1 MCRELTSAGEIIP
14 RVKAKVGTHS
24 IENNLGYRGANFLGS
39 LYRLKI
45 RETLSSLE
53 SWNRDFERITSPS
66 GVPPQLR
73 YRDGSLARPPRG
85 TQQVGSVFSR
95 VNSIVLGQV
104 DKKLGL
110 VRTLY

>member
-1 MCRELTSAGEIIP
+1 MSGTDERRRNNPSGKVKGREP
-14 RVKAKVGTHS
+14 S

-53 SWNRDFERITSPS
+53 SWNRDIERITCPS

-85 TQQVGSVFSR
+85 TQQVGSV
-95 VNSIVLGQV
+95 LGQA

-110 VRTLY
+110 VMTLY